1 MAYPTTKV
9 EIAFDDGPYVAS
21 PTWTDVT
28 TYVRQVNTRRGRNDD
43 WQNFD
48 TGTATVLLDNR
59 TRIFD
64 PTYTAGTYYGK
75 LLPRRQIRITGTNA
89 SVDYIIFRGYVSG
102 WPIEI
107 TEAGFDSTVS
117 LDCFDAL
124 GLLANEN
131 LPYSWADNYIRSL
144 NPYHYFPCDDPIDGT
159 QPNSAALKDYGSSNG
174 PSATNLSGRTDLL
187 VQNGDSLAEGLP
199 QISCALGNYNGTLQ
213 AQTGLKTAATN
224 FISICGWYK
233 QADLRDVEQL
243 LFVDVGWRTYAYYVK
258 SLSKFM
264 YFALNDTTVYYAEAA
279 LPVDVAQPH
288 HLAWNVNSSGTVTES
303 WLDGRA
309 LTLTYPSPVAFAT
322 SHADIAQIDSGL
334 RQHYCVWQQSGSAPV
349 GGTQFNTIYQL
360 STNRITETTA
370 ARFTRLM
377 AQSSYPSALYSV
389 SGSTVGTVSAI
400 TDDGAQLNNELQLL
414 SDSEGG
420 ELYVSRSGILTMTT
434 RYAFTVGRSFTSQA
448 TFGTGGIGIE
458 TQARYRLDADNV
470 RNKVTTSFAG
480 HTQINASNTTSI
492 AAYGTASMDLSTQ
505 LSTVADATNLANVIA
520 GIGQL
525 PHVVIDPLVV
535 NPEATTANW
544 TTILGL
550 DLMDRIT
557 VSIPQK
563 VGSTLTQEQLI
574 QQIEHTITP
583 SQWTTRI
590 TGSQRYAAY
599 FKIDSS
605 SINGDDVIVYTP

>member
-1 MAYPTTKV
+1 MPYPTTKV
-9 EIAFDDGPYVAS
+9 EIAFNDGPYVAS
-21 PTWTDVT
+21 PTWTNVT
-28 TYVRQVNTRRGRNDD
+28 TYVREVSTRRGRNDD

-89 SVDYIIFRGYVSG
+89 SVDYIIFRGYVAG

-124 GLLANEN
+124 GLLANET
-131 LPYSWADNYIRSL
+131 LPYSWADTYIRSL
-144 NPYHYFPCDDPIDGT
+144 NPYHYFPCDDPIDGS
-159 QPNSAALKDYGSSNG
+159 QPNSVALKDYGTSGG
-174 PSATNLSGRTDLL
+174 PSATNLAGRTDLL
-187 VQNGDSLAEGLP
+187 VQNGEKLAEGLP
-199 QISCALGNYNGTLQ
+199 DISCALGNYNGKLE
-213 AQTGLKTAATN
+213 AATGKTTAATN
-224 FISICGWYK
+224 FVSICGWYK
-233 QADLRDVEQL
+233 QANLRDVEEL
-243 LFVDVGWRTYAYYVK
+243 LLVRAGWRTYVYYSK
-258 SLSKFM
+258 SSSKFLW
-264 YFALNDTTVYYAEAA
+264 FVLNNTTVYYAECA
-279 LPVDVAQPH
+279 LPVDTSQPH
-288 HLAWNVNSSGTVTES
+288 HIAWNVNSSGTVTEA

-309 LTLTYPSPVAFAT
+309 LTLTYPAPAVFAT
-322 SHADIAQIDSGL
+322 SYSDIAVIDSGV
-334 RQHYCVWQQSGSAPV
+334 RQQYCVWAQSGSSALTGAQV
-349 GGTQFNTIYQL
+349 ATIFEL

-389 SGSTVGTVSAI
+389 TSTPYATVSAI
-400 TDDGAQLNNELQLL
+400 TDRATELNNELQLL

-420 ELYVSRSGILTMTT
+420 ELYVSRSGILTMTN
-434 RYAFTVGRSFTSQA
+434 RYSFTTGRSYTSQA
-448 TFGTGGIGIE
+448 TFGNGGIGIE
-458 TQARYRLDADNV
+458 TQVRYRLDADNI
-470 RNKVTTSFAG
+470 RNKATVSMAG
-480 HTQINASNTTSI
+480 QSQINTSNTASI
-492 AAYGTASMDLSTQ
+492 AAYGTASVDTTTQ
-505 LSTVADATNLANVIA
+505 LSTVTDATNLSKVVV

-525 PHVVIDPLVV
+525 PHIVIDPLVV
-535 NPEATTANW
+535 NPEASSANW

-563 VGSTLTQEQLI
+563 VGSTLTQDQLI

-583 SQWTTRI
+583 AQWTTRI

-599 FKIDSS
+599 FRINSS
-605 SINGDDVIVYTP
+605 LINGDDVIVYTP

>member
-1 MAYPTTKV
+1 
-9 EIAFDDGPYVAS
+9 
-21 PTWTDVT
+21 
-28 TYVRQVNTRRGRNDD
+28 
-43 WQNFD
+43 
-48 TGTATVLLDNR
+48 
-59 TRIFD
+59 
-64 PTYTAGTYYGK
+64 
-75 LLPRRQIRITGTNA
+75 
-89 SVDYIIFRGYVSG
+89 
-102 WPIEI
+102 
-107 TEAGFDSTVS
+107 
-117 LDCFDAL
+117 
-124 GLLANEN
+124 
-131 LPYSWADNYIRSL
+131 
-144 NPYHYFPCDDPIDGT
+144 
-159 QPNSAALKDYGSSNG
+159 
-174 PSATNLSGRTDLL
+174 
-187 VQNGDSLAEGLP
+187 
-199 QISCALGNYNGTLQ
+199 
-213 AQTGLKTAATN
+213 
-224 FISICGWYK
+224 
-233 QADLRDVEQL
+233 
-243 LFVDVGWRTYAYYVK
+243 
-258 SLSKFM
+258 
-264 YFALNDTTVYYAEAA
+264 
-279 LPVDVAQPH
+279 
-288 HLAWNVNSSGTVTES
+288 
-303 WLDGRA
+303 
-309 LTLTYPSPVAFAT
+309 
-322 SHADIAQIDSGL
+322 
-334 RQHYCVWQQSGSAPV
+334 
-349 GGTQFNTIYQL
+349 
-360 STNRITETTA
+360 
-370 ARFTRLM
+370 M